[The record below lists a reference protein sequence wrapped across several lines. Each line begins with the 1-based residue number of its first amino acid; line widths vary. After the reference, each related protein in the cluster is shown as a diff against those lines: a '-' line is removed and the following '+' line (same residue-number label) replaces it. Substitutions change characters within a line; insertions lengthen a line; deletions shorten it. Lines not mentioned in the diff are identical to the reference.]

1 MEETPFIEELT
12 EEGFS
17 RRGLLKRGAVAGVGM
32 TALAGLTV
40 EAAGAR
46 SSVEAAGATR
56 SALDTVRWVSPRG
69 TLEVMDDY
77 NLLIPMVMGYYKTLN
92 INAKLSPGDASGNL
106 PLIAVGQ
113 MDMGYA
119 SPGVFTSS
127 VDAGVPVFSIWEQ
140 YPAQVFDFVLSAKS
154 KLTHPRQLRGKTIAI
169 HNIGWKSIVDPM
181 LAEVGVNPKTVKY
194 REFGGQWVQAVS
206 LGLADAGLAW
216 EGLRA
221 QLLGLGYFGS
231 GTGELK
237 FLIGTKWGSK
247 GPSNSYQVR
256 KDDLNDPQ
264 KVDVYTRFLIGSV
277 MGFEFCRVNPRAA
290 AQITYEQYP
299 GLQKVISPQVAV
311 DSLMQLASGYHT
323 SRRLPPHLYGYHY
336 PAAWTKYL
344 NTVAKLGQTKKRLTL
359 RDVLTND
366 LVKPVNAKADKA
378 RARKDAAKY
387 KLTAAFKKTTLP
399 KGLPL

>member
-1 MEETPFIEELT
+1 MEETPFIEVLS

-17 RRGLLKRGAVAGVGM
+17 RRGLLKRGVVAGVGM
-32 TALAGLTV
+32 TALAGLGV

-46 SSVEAAGATR
+46 RVRAAGARR
-56 SALDTVRWVSPRG
+56 SAADTIRWVSPRG

-77 NLLIPMVMGYYKTLN
+77 NLLVPTRMGYYKTLN
-92 INAKLSPGDASGNL
+92 INVKLTPGDSSGNL
-106 PLIAVGQ
+106 AQVAAGQ
-113 MDMGYA
+113 QDMGYA
-119 SPGVFTSS
+119 SPGVFTAAI
-127 VDAGVPVFSIWEQ
+127 DAGVPVVSIWEQ

-154 KLTHPRQLRGKTIAI
+154 KLTNPRQLKGKTIAVF
-169 HNIGWKSIVDPM
+169 NIAWKSIVDPM

-194 REFGGQWVQAVS
+194 REFGPQWVQAVS

-237 FLIGTKWGSK
+237 FLIGSQWGSK

-256 KDDLNDPQ
+256 KDDLKDSQ
-264 KVDVYTRFLIGSV
+264 KVDAYTRLLAGSV
-277 MGFEFCRVNPRAA
+277 MGFEFARVNPRAA

-299 GLQKVISPQVAV
+299 GLQKVMSPQVAV

-323 SRRLPPHLYGYHY
+323 SRRLPPHLYGYHS
-336 PAAWTKYL
+336 PAAWTAYL
-344 NTVAKLGQTKKRLTL
+344 NTVAKLGQTKTKLAL
-359 RDVLTND
+359 GDVLTNA
-366 LVKPVNAKADKA
+366 LVRPANVKADKA
-378 RARKDAAKY
+378 RARKDAAKF
-387 KLTAAFKKTTLP
+387 KLSATFKNTTLP

>member
-1 MEETPFIEELT
+1 MEETPFGEG
-12 EEGFS
+12 GFS
-17 RRGLLKRGAVAGVGM
+17 RRGLLKRGVVAGVGM
-32 TALAGLTV
+32 TALAGLGV

-46 SSVEAAGATR
+46 PSVKAAGVRRNAT
-56 SALDTVRWVSPRG
+56 DTVRWVSPRG

-77 NLLIPMVMGYYKTLN
+77 NLLVPREMGYYKTLN
-92 INAKLSPGDASGNL
+92 INAKLTPGDGSGNL
-106 PLIAVGQ
+106 ALIAAGQ

-119 SPGVFTSS
+119 SPGVFTAS
-127 VDAGVPVFSIWEQ
+127 VDAGVPVISIWQQ

-154 KLTHPRQLRGKTIAI
+154 KLTNPRQLKGKTIAI
-169 HNIGWKSIVDPM
+169 HNIAWKSIVDPM
-181 LAEVGVNPKTVKY
+181 LAEVGVDPKTVKY

-237 FLIGTKWGSK
+237 FLIGSQWGSK

-256 KDDLNDPQ
+256 KADLDDSQ
-264 KVDVYTRFLIGSV
+264 KVDAYTRFLAGSV
-277 MGFEFCRVNPRAA
+277 MGFEFARVNPRAA
-290 AQITYEQYP
+290 AQITYEQFP
-299 GLQKVISPQVAV
+299 GLQKVMSPQVAV

-323 SRRLPPHLYGYHY
+323 SRRLPPHLYGYHS
-336 PAAWTKYL
+336 PATWTKYL
-344 NTVAKLGQTKKRLTL
+344 NIVAKLGQTKTKLTL
-359 RDVLTND
+359 AGVLTND
-366 LVKPVNAKADKA
+366 LVRPANAKADKA
-378 RARKDAAKY
+378 RARADAAKF
-387 KLTAAFKKTTLP
+387 KLSAAFKKTTLP

>member
-1 MEETPFIEELT
+1 MDEPRLIEEHG
-12 EEGFS
+12 ERGIS
-17 RRGLLKRGAVAGVGM
+17 RRELLKRSAVTGIGV
-32 TALAGLTV
+32 TALAGLSI
-40 EAAGAR
+40 EAAGA
-46 SSVEAAGATR
+46 SGARR
-56 SALDTVRWVSPRG
+56 SAVDTVRWVSPRG

-77 NLLIPMVMGYYKTLN
+77 NLLVPTELGYYKTLN

-106 PLIAVGQ
+106 PSVAAKQ
-113 MDMGYA
+113 YDMGYA
-119 SPGVFTSS
+119 SPGVFTAA
-127 VDAGVPVFSIWEQ
+127 VEAGVPVTSIWEQ

-154 KLTHPRQLRGKTIAI
+154 KLTSPKQLKGKTIAVF
-169 HNIGWKSIVDPM
+169 NIGWKSIVDPM
-181 LAEVGVNPKTVKY
+181 LAEVGVDPKTVKY
-194 REFGGQWVQAVS
+194 REFGTQWVQAVS

-237 FLIGTKWGSK
+237 FLIGSKWGSK

-256 KDDLNDPQ
+256 TSDLDDPA
-264 KVDVYTRFLIGSV
+264 KRDVYTRFLAGSV
-277 MGFEFCRVNPRAA
+277 MGFEFARVNPRAA
-290 AQITYEQYP
+290 AQITYEQFP

-323 SRRLPPHLYGYHY
+323 SRRRPPFLYGWHS
-336 PAAWTKYL
+336 PADWTKYL
-344 NTVAKLGQTKKRLTL
+344 NTVAKLGQTKTQLKLS
-359 RDVLTND
+359 DVLTND
-366 LVKPVNAKADKA
+366 LVRPANVKADKA
-378 RARKDAAKY
+378 RARADAKKY

>member
-1 MEETPFIEELT
+1 MEETPFSEK
-12 EEGFS
+12 GFS
-17 RRGLLKRGAVAGVGM
+17 RGGLLKRGAVAGVGV
-32 TALAGLTV
+32 TALAGLGV

-46 SSVEAAGATR
+46 SKAPGAARRR
-56 SALDTVRWVSPRG
+56 SAVDTVRWVSPRG

-77 NLLIPMVMGYYKTLN
+77 NLLVPTVMGYYKTLN
-92 INAKLSPGDASGNL
+92 ISAKLTPGDGSGNL
-106 PLIAVGQ
+106 AMIAAGQ
-113 MDMGYA
+113 QDMGYA
-119 SPGVFTSS
+119 SPGVFTASIEA
-127 VDAGVPVFSIWEQ
+127 DVPVFSIWEQ

-154 KLTHPRQLRGKTIAI
+154 KLTHPRQLKGKTIAI
-169 HNIGWKSIVDPM
+169 HNIAWKSIVDPM
-181 LAEVGVNPKTVKY
+181 LAEVGVDPKTVKY

-237 FLIGTKWGSK
+237 FLIGSQWGSK

-256 KDDLNDPQ
+256 KADLEDS
-264 KVDVYTRFLIGSV
+264 KKRDVYTRFLAGSV

-290 AQITYEQYP
+290 AQITYELYP
-299 GLQKVISPQVAV
+299 GLQKVMSPQVAV

-323 SRRLPPHLYGYHY
+323 SRRLAPHLYGYHY

-344 NTVAKLGQTKKRLTL
+344 NTIAKLGQTKTRLSL
-359 RDVLTND
+359 ADVLTND
-366 LVKPVNAKADKA
+366 LVRPANAKADKA
-378 RARKDAAKY
+378 RARRDAAKF
-387 KLTAAFKKTTLP
+387 KLSAAFKSTTLP